1 MTHNFQSG
9 FYEDRSPSL
18 YIRLPPRFITE
29 HPSLVQNLRENAD
42 KITSPYD
49 LHITLRHILSLSTK
63 KQMLLKAVGCSHCRS
78 LFQEVPS
85 CRRCQDAAIPV
96 SSCPCSYQRFA
107 DVHDKKVV
115 LFAANFALKILNTK
129 IGKMKEENGENCA
142 RFELVEITDA
152 YEQMATQFDVNYIIR
167 FIVSPT
173 KSHFEATVRRKLTTL
188 ISTTPQFELLG
199 EIVHMNE
206 NTQPIICVSAS
217 GKKFNRRFEDEVE
230 DYFENEEFW
239 TSRSFPDY

>member
-1 MTHNFQSG
+1 MV
-9 FYEDRSPSL
+9 L
-18 YIRLPPRFITE
+18 
-29 HPSLVQNLRENAD
+29 NLKENSD

-63 KQMLLKAVGCSHCRS
+63 KQTLLKAVGCSHCRS
-78 LFQEVPS
+78 LFQEVPT
-85 CRRCQDAAIPV
+85 CRRCQDAAVPV
-96 SSCPCSYQRFA
+96 SSCPCSYQKLA

-115 LFAANFALKILNTK
+115 QFAVDFAMKVLNQK
-129 IGKMKEENGENCA
+129 LSKMKAENGENCA
-142 RFELVEITDA
+142 KLQLSKITDA
-152 YEQMATQFDVNYIIR
+152 HEQMVTQFDVNYIIR
-167 FIVSPT
+167 FIVTPT

-206 NTQPIICVSAS
+206 NTQPIVCVPAS

-230 DYFENEEFW
+230 DYVENESFW